1 MSYGRVTA
9 PFSRA
14 KKGDFH
20 EVPFIDDADNILT
33 RGDGPDQD
41 KSGLVYFSPCERQA
55 LLEHI
60 IEGKIREA
68 VHMKILSPLTDI
80 QVGPPCTRAFRAF
93 LFFLPVYGCPFF
105 LPIYWC
111 AKAALSANAIHGST
125 PRIVFFAVFPSARRR
140 WRRQPRRD
148 LAEGQLGRVGS

>member
-80 QVGPPCTRAFRAF
+80 QVGPPCSRAFRAF
-93 LFFLPVYGCPFF
+93 PFFLPVYGC
-105 LPIYWC
+105 
-111 AKAALSANAIHGST
+111 AKVVSSANAIDGST
-125 PRIVFFAVFPSARRR
+125 PRIVFFAVFSSARRR

-148 LAEGQLGRVGS
+148 LVEGQLGRVGY